1 MADEKEMIVEETTTT
16 TETKTE
22 TKVDDRDKEIEKL
35 KRLLSNANSEAKSY
49 KDKLREKQTEEERK
63 AADLAEKQ
71 AQMEA
76 ELEGYRKRETIANHK
91 AKFIGLGFDED
102 TALKSAEALVS
113 GDTETMFA
121 NFKTLTDNIAK
132 NAITKAMDS
141 QKGLTTGQPL
151 NSADKQKAE
160 DAALRRAF
168 GL

>member
-1 MADEKEMIVEETTTT
+1 MADEKEMIVEENTTT

-22 TKVDDRDKEIEKL
+22 AKVDDRDKEIEKL
-35 KRLLSNANSEAKSY
+35 KRLLSNANGEAAEFKRQ
-49 KDKLREKQTEEERK
+49 LRQKQTEEERK

>member
-1 MADEKEMIVEETTTT
+1 MADEKENVTVEEKTTPA
-16 TETKTE
+16 E

-35 KRLLSNANSEAKSY
+35 KRLLSNANSEAASY
-49 KDKLREKQTEEERK
+49 KKALREKQTEEERN

-71 AQMEA
+71 KAMEA

-102 TALKSAEALVS
+102 LALKSAEALS
-113 GDTETMFA
+113 NGDTDTVFA
-121 NFKTLTDNIAK
+121 NLKALTDNIAK
-132 NAITKAMDS
+132 NAVTKAMDS
-141 QKGLTTGQPL
+141 QKGLTTGQPI
-151 NSADKQKAE
+151 NSADKTKAE

>member
-1 MADEKEMIVEETTTT
+1 MADEKENVTVEEKTTPA
-16 TETKTE
+16 E

-35 KRLLSNANSEAKSY
+35 KRQLSNANTEAANY
-49 KDKLREKQTEEERK
+49 KRALREKQTAEEQA

-71 AQMEA
+71 KAMEA

-102 TALKSAEALVS
+102 MAAKSAESLAN
-113 GDTETMFA
+113 GDTDAVFA
-121 NFKTLTDNIAK
+121 NLKTLTENIAK
-132 NAITKAMDS
+132 NAITKAMDG

-151 NSADKQKAE
+151 SSADKQKAE
-160 DAALRRAF
+160 DAALRKAF